1 MVAKIPTSITSRGIF
16 GAIVLVCLLLT
27 GGCSWQTR
35 NGSNTPAA
43 VSQTEPPPTK
53 GPLPDLE
60 IVRVRIEAI
69 DPRNENCSSL
79 GDVFQIVVTVGN
91 TGPEAVGAFD
101 VLMNDLEQTVDSG
114 LDPGEQVNLY
124 FPYTDQ
130 KPIIRID
137 HTGKVEEGAESNN
150 IFSEDLPVPT
160 LPPICLR
167 TPTPVV
173 LNASPLFT
181 LEGHSGK
188 VLTARFSPDGRL
200 VASGATDDTIR
211 LWTALDGSPLRTM
224 QGHTFP
230 ILCLRFSPDGSIL
243 ATGSMD
249 GQIRL
254 WRVSNSSLQATLRG
268 HAGWVTA
275 IAYSADGQWLAS
287 GSDDFT
293 IRIWRSASASVVQTI
308 DEGMAAIRSITFS
321 SIGQVLAWA
330 EADGMVRV
338 REVNGGWLHRFQG
351 PSTGASSVVFAPDSS
366 RLIAG
371 FVDGSIRI
379 WDLADGTLMQTI
391 QTGAEPITA
400 LAIAPNGSWLAVANT
415 EGVIWLYALSG
426 TQIDSLPVVRYSG
439 HSGQVNAVDFSPTGE
454 LIASAG
460 NDGTVR
466 LWETP

>member
-1 MVAKIPTSITSRGIF
+1 MLS
-16 GAIVLVCLLLT
+16 

-35 NGSNTPAA
+35 NGSDTPAA
-43 VSQTEPPPTK
+43 SSQTEPPPTK
-53 GPLPDLE
+53 APLPDLE
-60 IVRVRIEAI
+60 IVRVGIEAI
-69 DPRNENCSSL
+69 DPLNEICTSPS
-79 GDVFQIVVTVGN
+79 DVFQIVVTIGN
-91 TGPEAVGAFD
+91 SGLAAVGAFD
-101 VLMNDLEQTVDSG
+101 VLMNDIEQVVTSG
-114 LDPGEQVNLY
+114 LAPGEQINLY

-137 HTGKVEEGAESNN
+137 HNGKVEEGAESNN
-150 IFSEDLPVPT
+150 IYSEDLPVPT

-211 LWTALDGSPLRTM
+211 LWTALDGQLLRTM

-243 ATGSMD
+243 ASGSMD
-249 GQIRL
+249 GLIRL

-321 SIGQVLAWA
+321 SVGQVLAWA
-330 EADGMVRV
+330 EANGMVRV
-338 REVNGGWLHRFQG
+338 RELNGGWLHRFQG
-351 PSTGASSVVFAPDSS
+351 PSTGASSVVFTPDSG

-371 FVDGSIRI
+371 FVDGSIRV

-391 QTGAEPITA
+391 QTGAESITA
-400 LAIAPNGSWLAVANT
+400 LGIAPDGSLLAVANT
-415 EGVIWLYALSG
+415 EGVILLYPLSG
-426 TQIDSLPVVRYSG
+426 SQIESLPIVRYRG
-439 HSGQVNAVDFSPTGE
+439 HTGQVNAVDFSRTGE

-466 LWETP
+466 IWETP